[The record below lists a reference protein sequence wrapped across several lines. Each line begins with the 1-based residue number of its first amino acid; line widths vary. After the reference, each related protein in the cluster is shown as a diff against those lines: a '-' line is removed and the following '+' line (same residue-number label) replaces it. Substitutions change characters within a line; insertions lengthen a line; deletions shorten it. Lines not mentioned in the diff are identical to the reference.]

1 MTKPPVYDMAAYELE
16 KELAACEDPDRKKL
30 LLYAL
35 TEYRNWGGS
44 AGDSEAWLMK
54 VKELWFP

>member
-35 TEYRNWGGS
+35 TEHRNWKRQQS
-44 AGDSEAWLMK
+44 NSKLK
-54 VKELWFP
+54 